1 MVFLFTQKIFQTFRL
16 KHHSTGVWGVVS
28 QAFLLLPLLFV
39 LGSVPVSVSVAFA
52 KGDGSSTIA
61 NDARLG
67 GDGARTRFV
76 ADLSKPTDYRIFTLA
91 DPYRVIIDLPNVR
104 FKLPQGLG
112 RTGKGLVSAFRYGLF
127 AKGKSRIVIDVVGPV
142 HVEQSFILDAKGGKS
157 AKLVVDIVPTDRVN
171 FERRRKALYEKRVRE
186 NRKAKKASLGSAIE
200 KLARAPKKLSKKRIV
215 IDPGHGGLDP
225 GASSKKGTREKDV
238 VLAFAKILKK
248 KLLKLGT
255 YDVKLTRSV
264 DIFVPLA
271 ERVQIAEDYH
281 ASLFISIHADSIK
294 RRLAKRT
301 RGATI
306 YTLSKEGSDLEAQ
319 ALANKENKSD
329 ILAGIDIAPESEVE
343 GILRDLTQRETK
355 NQSLDFASYAFRNM
369 RKKTKFRQNMMRSA
383 NFRVLRS
390 AIVPS
395 VLIELGYIS
404 NVDDEKLLRS
414 PKWQASLASSLSKA
428 VDKFMKEQ

>member
-1 MVFLFTQKIFQTFRL
+1 MDFLFTQKIFQIFKHKRYFGAAVFLKSLTFIISL
-16 KHHSTGVWGVVS
+16 I
-28 QAFLLLPLLFV
+28 LLLALSLPQAAL
-39 LGSVPVSVSVAFA
+39 A

-67 GDGARTRFV
+67 GDNARTRFV

-112 RTGKGLVSAFRYGLF
+112 STGKGLVSAFRYGLF

-142 HVEQSFILDAKGGKS
+142 HVEQSFILDANGGKS
-157 AKLVVDIVPTDRVN
+157 AKLVVDIVPTDRAN

-186 NRKAKKASLGSAIE
+186 SRKAKKASLGSAIE
-200 KLARAPKKLSKKRIV
+200 KLARVPKKLGKKRIV

-225 GASSKKGTREKDV
+225 GALSSKGTREKDV
-238 VLAFAKILKK
+238 VLAFAKVLKK
-248 KLLKLGT
+248 KLMKFGT

-264 DIFVPLA
+264 DVFVPLA

-281 ASLFISIHADSIK
+281 ASLFISIHADAIR
-294 RRLAKRT
+294 RRLAKKI

-329 ILAGIDIAPESEVE
+329 ILAGIDIEPESEVE

-355 NQSLDFASYAFRNM
+355 NQSLDFASVAYKYM
-369 RKKTKFRQNMMRSA
+369 KKKTKFRQNMMRSA

-390 AIVPS
+390 AIIPS

-404 NVDDEKLLRS
+404 NANDEKLLKS
-414 PKWQASLASSLSKA
+414 PKWQAALATSLSKA
-428 VDKFMKEQ
+428 VDNFMKTQ